1 MASLINV
8 HSRLSTA
15 RNATACPWRARGVP
29 IPKSVLIQS
38 PRLKALDQQSLQH
51 VLVAAY
57 VGAPLSTG
65 LVQMRARTFQQFPAS
80 AEEPFAARAAD
91 APPIRI
97 HRAPFSLLI
106 RPGLAA
112 AIGFTDVGANLQ
124 RLQIEHAGPA
134 VVTLVRDELLND
146 GDLFLGDGCHGF
158 ELICG
163 FRQRLLHRARVPL
176 IGILHRNAD
185 DRTGLEIDRML
196 GLVGQ
201 MRPAILHLRDLGVG
215 IVR

>member
-1 MASLINV
+1 MPLEGV
-8 HSRLSTA
+8 
-15 RNATACPWRARGVP
+15 WRADPEECPHPEPQIEGARV
-29 IPKSVLIQS
+29 
-38 PRLKALDQQSLQH
+38 DQQSLQH

-134 VVTLVRDELLND
+134 VVTLVRDELFND

-163 FRQRLLHRARVPL
+163 FRQRLLNRARVPL

-201 MRPAILHLRDLGVG
+201 MRPAILLRDLGVG

>member
-1 MASLINV
+1 F
-8 HSRLSTA
+8 STFSWPRTWA
-15 RNATACPWRARGVP
+15 RRSPPVSYKCAHGRSSN
-29 IPKSVLIQS
+29 S
-38 PRLKALDQQSLQH
+38 PRRRRSRFPR
-51 VLVAAY
+51 
-57 VGAPLSTG
+57 AP
-65 LVQMRARTFQQFPAS
+65 
-80 AEEPFAARAAD
+80 D

-97 HRAPFSLLI
+97 HRAPFGLLI

-124 RLQIEHAGPA
+124 HLQIEHAGPA

-176 IGILHRNAD
+176 I
-185 DRTGLEIDRML
+185 
-196 GLVGQ
+196 
-201 MRPAILHLRDLGVG
+201 
-215 IVR
+215 